1 MPLDFEP
8 ADDSTVNVLTKQGSL
23 AQPIPGSSSA
33 GKGKSVADDGSS
45 SDNDLPQE
53 RPAVTYTNRKNGP
66 DLKKLDALYR
76 PNILAMSSWSEAEYA
91 EYDTYLVKK
100 WECNGFDKSDNAY
113 VSIRSL
119 NSRVSISARRYYRFR
134 LPARGKLLPSVANGM
149 PDLSNMHNW
158 TGEDYDSYD
167 SFLIN
172 KWKLSGFGENAAEVV
187 YVGIRDPSSMVF
199 KASKRY

>member
-1 MPLDFEP
+1 MFQLVF
-8 ADDSTVNVLTKQGSL
+8 S
-23 AQPIPGSSSA
+23 

-113 VSIRSL
+113 VVRLRLIPFPSL
-119 NSRVSISARRYYRFR
+119 SLS
-134 LPARGKLLPSVANGM
+134 LLALN
-149 PDLSNMHNW
+149 L
-158 TGEDYDSYD
+158 
-167 SFLIN
+167 
-172 KWKLSGFGENAAEVV
+172 
-187 YVGIRDPSSMVF
+187 
-199 KASKRY
+199 